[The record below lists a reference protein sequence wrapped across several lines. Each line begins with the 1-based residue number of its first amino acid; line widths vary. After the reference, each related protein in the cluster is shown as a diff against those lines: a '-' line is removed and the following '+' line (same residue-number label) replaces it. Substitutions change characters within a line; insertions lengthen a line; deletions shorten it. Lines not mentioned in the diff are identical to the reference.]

1 MSGQPLAACLRLLL
15 KDGGREVSHLS
26 HEQKGSY
33 VMQEN
38 VRPISVKPRGNQAA
52 RWLVLIGGV
61 INPIAFVV
69 IYTVAGILRPGYSP
83 IHQAISDLGVGPN
96 GSLMD
101 TMAVV
106 HALLLIA
113 FAVGFALLMRQVLTV
128 GWLWSGTALLVLRG
142 LAQVT
147 TGIFTDAP
155 STVRI
160 HSLATIVALLSM
172 VSAFTI
178 IGLGLWRN
186 FKWRGWGTYS
196 LAAALV
202 TLVLVA
208 VEFWVFTPGTPLASA
223 QVGGLMERV
232 LSVEMLAWY
241 VVFGWRLFVFNSS
254 RQQNQE
260 QATPMM
266 TMEYKR

>member
-1 MSGQPLAACLRLLL
+1 
-15 KDGGREVSHLS
+15 
-26 HEQKGSY
+26 
-33 VMQEN
+33 MQEN
-38 VRPISVKPRGNQAA
+38 VRPTSVKPRGNQAA

-61 INPIAFVV
+61 INPIVFVLA
-69 IYTVAGILRPGYSP
+69 YTVAGLLRPGYSP
-83 IHQAISDLGVGPN
+83 IHQPISDLGVGPN
-96 GSLMD
+96 GSLLD
-101 TMAVV
+101 TIAVV

-113 FAVGFALLMRQVLTV
+113 FAVGFALLMRQVLTA

-147 TGIFTDAP
+147 TGLFTDAP
-155 STVRI
+155 TTVRI

-172 VSAFTI
+172 ISAFI
-178 IGLGLWRN
+178 VIGLGLRRTSQ
-186 FKWRGWGTYS
+186 WRGWGTYS
-196 LAAALV
+196 LVAALV

-223 QVGGLMERV
+223 HVGGLLERV

-241 VVFGWRLFVFNSS
+241 VVFGWRLFVLAGS
-254 RQQNQE
+254 RQQDQG

-266 TMEYKR
+266 TMEHKR